1 MNGHLGKQH
10 SSVTLELRC
19 RSALHL
25 AIPEQ
30 APSPVPAF
38 QLSGALTFR
47 SFHSRPT
54 TWGYVPGGNIF
65 SFLGRLL
72 PHQMTWMVDRWF
84 HIAVFD
90 GISGIRECLLHSS

>member
-10 SSVTLELRC
+10 SSVTLEPRC

-38 QLSGALTFR
+38 ELSGALTFR

-54 TWGYVPGGNIF
+54 TWGYVPGENIF
-65 SFLGRLL
+65 SLLGRLL
-72 PHQMTWMVDRWF
+72 LHHNDLGGGPLVSHSRVRWNIRYPGMS
-84 HIAVFD
+84 IA
-90 GISGIRECLLHSS
+90 